1 MQQYYFDD
9 QGRFVIEN
17 YAQAKPFSSF
27 LPGIAGVQGIPLW
40 AYYVNRGQGI
50 ASFGVEDKNGAI
62 MEFFPANRSYSLVP
76 IHGFRTFLKVKMQ
89 DEWSYVEPFSAVHPM
104 EREQQKMLISRHMLE
119 IHSSNPDIGL
129 EVRVQYFTLPHES
142 YAALVRKV
150 EIVNHSAQE
159 LELEVLDG
167 MPAVL
172 PFGIDNAAYKEL
184 GHTLKSW
191 MDVYNLNNSIPY
203 YKIRGSTADTS
214 EIHQIEAGH
223 FMYSFVEKEGKTRLL
238 SPIVDPSVI
247 FGQNT
252 ALTFP
257 DRFIHTRVEDLV
269 SQQAVT
275 TNKVPCGFSGYTARL
290 AAGTAV
296 NHCTIIGHVNDIH
309 SINER
314 ITEIATMSY
323 IERKTE
329 EAKALIE
336 ELTDEMAT
344 RTSIPLFDEYCRQN
358 YLDNLLRGGYPLLL
372 DNGTEQPFVYHVF
385 SRKHGDLE
393 RDYNFFKL
401 QAGYYSQGNG
411 NFRDA
416 NQNRRNDVWF
426 NPGIGDFNIRLFMS
440 LIQPDGYNP
449 LVVKGC
455 SFQIRELEPLLGQV
469 EVADHS
475 SLRAFFQS
483 SFTPGELIQHIIH
496 DNIALKQ
503 TVETFVTEALKHSE
517 QCYEADFG
525 EGFWIDHWTYNM
537 DLIESYLSI
546 YPDKQEELLLAT
558 REYMYYDSPAW
569 VQPRRN
575 KYVQMKDG
583 RIRQYGAVVESKE
596 KEAQLH
602 ARDRDVHWVRTEHG
616 SGEIYKSNLYEKLLS
631 LAAIKLSTL
640 DPEGLGI
647 EMEAGKPGWNDSMNG
662 LPGLFASGFSELCEL
677 QRLVRFLINAQV
689 KLSGDSVL
697 RLPREVAKLIQQL
710 RLTMEEYYHASDEA
724 DYRNESKDYSFW
736 SRISDAREAY
746 RETVRFGFEGV
757 ETPLAF
763 DDVLVFLR
771 QAERKL
777 QQGMD
782 KALLI
787 GEGIYPTFFY
797 YEAREFEVQED
808 DSGGKL
814 VNIHSFERKDTPYF
828 LEGPTRAMKV
838 VGDIVNG
845 QKLYRQI
852 RQSGLYDRKLGMYK
866 VNESLAGQ
874 PFELGRSRA
883 FTPGWLENESIFMH
897 MEFKYLLECLRAG
910 LYTEFFSDI
919 KKALPPFMDPE
930 VYGRSTLENSSFIA
944 SMANPDA
951 SLHGTGY
958 IARLSGSTAEF
969 IHMWIWMMTG
979 GQPFG
984 YDHRGLSLR
993 LEPKLPGWLFTATGE
1008 LSFCFLGSCQ
1018 VTYFNTDRKDTY
1030 APECIVTQY
1039 VLHYASGEKK
1049 TISQAVLD
1057 QKEAQDV
1064 RDRLIS
1070 RIEVYLGT

>member
-1 MQQYYFDD
+1 MQRYYFDD

-76 IHGFRTFLKVKMQ
+76 LHSFRTFLKVKKQ
-89 DEWSYVEPFSAVHPM
+89 NKWIYAEPFSAVCPS

-119 IHSSNPDIGL
+119 IHSSNPDSGL
-129 EVRVQYFTLPHES
+129 EIRVQYFTLPNES

-159 LELEVLDG
+159 LEVEALDG

-191 MDVYNLNNSIPY
+191 MDVYNLKNSIPY
-203 YKIRGSTADTS
+203 YKVRGSTADTS
-214 EIHQIEAGH
+214 EVHQIAAGH
-223 FMYSFVEKEGKTRLL
+223 FMYSFVQQEGDIRLL

-247 FGQNT
+247 FGENT

-257 DRFIHTRVEDLV
+257 DRFIHTHVEALI
-269 SQQAVT
+269 SQQPVT
-275 TNKVPCGFSGYTARL
+275 TNKVPCGFSGYTAL
-290 AAGTAV
+290 LKAGTAI
-296 NHCTIIGHVNDIH
+296 NHCTIIGHVDDIQ

-314 ITEIATMSY
+314 ISEIATIPY
-323 IERKTE
+323 IERKME
-329 EAKALIE
+329 EAKAVTE
-336 ELTDEMAT
+336 ELTEDMVT
-344 RTSIPLFDEYCRQN
+344 RTSIPLFDEYCRQS

-372 DNGTEQPFVYHVF
+372 DNGTESPFVYHVF

-426 NPGIGDFNIRLFMS
+426 NPGVGDFNIRMFMS

-455 SFQIRELEPLLGQV
+455 SFQVRELEPLLEQV
-469 EVADHS
+469 EAADHLS
-475 SLRAFFQS
+475 MRAFFQS
-483 SFTPGELIQHIIH
+483 SFTPGELIQHVIRH
-496 DNIALKQ
+496 NIALKQ

-525 EGFWIDHWTYNM
+525 EGFWIDHWTYNT

-546 YPDKQEELLLAT
+546 YPDKMEELLLAT

-569 VQPRRN
+569 VQPRRS
-575 KYVQMKDG
+575 KYVQMMDG
-583 RIRQYGAVVESKE
+583 RIRQHGAIIESKE
-596 KEAQLH
+596 KEAQLG
-602 ARDRDVHWVRTEHG
+602 ARDRDVHWVRTGHG

-631 LAAIKLSTL
+631 LAAVKLSTL

-677 QRLVRFLINAQV
+677 QRLVKFLIHAQK

-697 RLPREVAKLIQQL
+697 RLPLEVARLIQQL
-710 RLTMEEYYHASDEA
+710 ELAVEEYYHDSDESEA
-724 DYRNESKDYSFW
+724 GNERKDYGFW

-746 RETVRFGFEGV
+746 RETVRFGFEGT
-757 ETPLAF
+757 EALLALK
-763 DDVLVFLR
+763 DVLMFLL

-777 QQGMD
+777 QQGMGR
-782 KALLI
+782 ALLI

-797 YEAREFEVQED
+797 YEAREFEVRED
-808 DSGGKL
+808 EYGGKL
-814 VNIHSFERKDTPYF
+814 VSIHSFERKDMPYF

-838 VGDIVNG
+838 AGDIVNG
-845 QKLYRQI
+845 RKLYRQI
-852 RQSGLYDRKLGMYK
+852 RQSALYDRKLGMYK
-866 VNESLAGQ
+866 VNESLAEQ
-874 PFELGRSRA
+874 PFELGRSTA

-897 MEFKYLLECLRAG
+897 MEYKYLLECLRMG
-910 LYTEFFSDI
+910 LYSEFFSDI
-919 KKALPPFMDPE
+919 KKALPPFMDAK

-944 SMANPDA
+944 SSANPDA

-969 IHMWIWMMTG
+969 IHMWLWMMTG
-979 GQPFG
+979 GKPFG
-984 YDHRGLSLR
+984 YDHSGLSLK
-993 LEPKLPGWLFTATGE
+993 LEPKLPGWLFTDTGE

-1030 APECIVTQY
+1030 APDSTVTRY

-1049 TISQAVLD
+1049 TVDRAVLG
-1057 QKEAQDV
+1057 QQEAQDV
-1064 RDRLIS
+1064 RSRLVS
-1070 RIEVYLGT
+1070 RIEVYLGK

>member
-1 MQQYYFDD
+1 MQKYYFDD

-27 LPGIAGVQGIPLW
+27 LPGIAGVQGIPMW

-76 IHGFRTFLKVKMQ
+76 IHGFRTFLKVKRQ
-89 DEWSYVEPFSAVHPM
+89 GEWDYIEPFSAVRPL
-104 EREQQKMLISRHMLE
+104 ERERQKMLISRHMLE
-119 IHSSNPDIGL
+119 IHSTDPDTGL
-129 EVRVQYFTLPHES
+129 EVRVQYFTIPNES
-142 YAALVRKV
+142 HAAIARKV
-150 EIVNHSAQE
+150 EIVNHSEEE

-191 MDVYNLNNSIPY
+191 MDVYNLEHRIPY
-203 YKIRGSTADTS
+203 YKVRGSTADTS
-214 EIHQIEAGH
+214 EVHQIEAGH
-223 FMYSFVEKEGKTRLL
+223 FMYSFVEQEGETRLL
-238 SPIVDPSVI
+238 SPIVDPSII
-247 FGQNT
+247 FGENT
-252 ALTFP
+252 SLTFP
-257 DRFIHTRVEDLV
+257 VHFIHTSVEELV
-269 SQQAVT
+269 SQHPVT
-275 TNKVPCGFSGYTARL
+275 TNKVPCGFNGYTARL

-296 NHCTIIGHVNDIH
+296 NHCTVIGHVKAIQTL
-309 SINER
+309 NER
-314 ITEIATMSY
+314 IREIATMPY
-323 IERKTE
+323 IKQKAKEAAALTE
-329 EAKALIE
+329 G
-336 ELTDEMAT
+336 LTDPMAT
-344 RTSIPLFDEYCRQN
+344 QTSIPLFDEYCRQN

-372 DNGTEQPFVYHVF
+372 DNGKEHPFVYHVY

-426 NPGIGDFNIRLFMS
+426 NPGVGDFNIRMFMC

-455 SFQIRELEPLLGQV
+455 SFQVREVEPLLEQV
-469 EVADHS
+469 EAIDHPS
-475 SLRAFFQS
+475 MRTFFQS
-483 SFTPGELIQHIIH
+483 SYTPGELIHHIIH
-496 DNIALKQ
+496 CNIGLKQ
-503 TVETFVTEALKHSE
+503 SMETFMIEALKHS
-517 QCYEADFG
+517 QQSYEADFG
-525 EGFWIDHWTYNM
+525 EGYWIDHWTYNM
-537 DLIESYLSI
+537 DLIESYLNI
-546 YPDKQEELLLAT
+546 FPDKLEELLLTT

-575 KYVQMKDG
+575 KYVQMSDG
-583 RIRQYGAVVESKE
+583 RIRQHGAVIESKE
-596 KEAQLH
+596 KEAQLR
-602 ARDRDVHWVRTEHG
+602 ARERDVHWVRTRLG

-631 LAAIKLSTL
+631 LVAIKLSTL

-677 QRLVRFLINAQV
+677 QRVVRFLIGAQE

-697 RLPREVAKLIQQL
+697 RVPHEVAELIGQL
-710 RLTMEEYYHASDEA
+710 QSAVEEYNLDSDETGA
-724 DYRNESKDYSFW
+724 GNGRKDYQFW

-746 RETVRFGFEGV
+746 REAVRFGFEGT
-757 ETPLAF
+757 ETLLSLNS
-763 DDVLVFLR
+763 VVVFLH

-782 KALLI
+782 RALLI
-787 GEGIYPTFFY
+787 GKGIYPTFFF
-797 YEAREFEVQED
+797 YEAREFEVQD
-808 DSGGKL
+808 DKNGSKL
-814 VNIHSFERKDTPYF
+814 VDIHSFERKDIPYF

-838 VGDIVNG
+838 IGDIADG
-845 QKLYRQI
+845 RKLYQRI
-852 RQSGLYDRKLGMYK
+852 RHSELYDGKLGMYK
-866 VNESLAGQ
+866 VNESLTGQ

-897 MEFKYLLECLRAG
+897 MEYKYLLECLRSG
-910 LYTEFFSDI
+910 LYSEFFADM
-919 KKALPPFMDPE
+919 KKAMPPFMDPE
-930 VYGRSTLENSSFIA
+930 IYGRNTLENSSFI
-944 SMANPDA
+944 SSSANPDA

-979 GQPFG
+979 GKPFG
-984 YDHRGLSLR
+984 YDHRGLSLK
-993 LEPKLPGWLFTATGE
+993 LKPKLPGWLFTDAGE

-1018 VTYFNTDRKDTY
+1018 VTYVNVERKDTY
-1030 APECIVTQY
+1030 SPDSEVAKY
-1039 VLHYASGEKK
+1039 LLYYASGERK
-1049 TISQAVLD
+1049 TINRSVLE
-1057 QKEAQDV
+1057 QQEAQDV
-1064 RDRLIS
+1064 RNGLVS
-1070 RIEVYLGT
+1070 RIEVYLGL

>member
-1 MQQYYFDD
+1 M
-9 QGRFVIEN
+9 
-17 YAQAKPFSSF
+17 
-27 LPGIAGVQGIPLW
+27 
-40 AYYVNRGQGI
+40 
-50 ASFGVEDKNGAI
+50 
-62 MEFFPANRSYSLVP
+62 
-76 IHGFRTFLKVKMQ
+76 
-89 DEWSYVEPFSAVHPM
+89 
-104 EREQQKMLISRHMLE
+104 
-119 IHSSNPDIGL
+119 
-129 EVRVQYFTLPHES
+129 
-142 YAALVRKV
+142 
-150 EIVNHSAQE
+150 
-159 LELEVLDG
+159 
-167 MPAVL
+167 
-172 PFGIDNAAYKEL
+172 
-184 GHTLKSW
+184 
-191 MDVYNLNNSIPY
+191 
-203 YKIRGSTADTS
+203 
-214 EIHQIEAGH
+214 
-223 FMYSFVEKEGKTRLL
+223 
-238 SPIVDPSVI
+238 
-247 FGQNT
+247 
-252 ALTFP
+252 
-257 DRFIHTRVEDLV
+257 
-269 SQQAVT
+269 T

-314 ITEIATMSY
+314 ITEIATMPY
-323 IERKTE
+323 IERKAE

-385 SRKHGDLE
+385 SRKHG
-393 RDYNFFKL
+393 
-401 QAGYYSQGNG
+401 
-411 NFRDA
+411 
-416 NQNRRNDVWF
+416 
-426 NPGIGDFNIRLFMS
+426 
-440 LIQPDGYNP
+440 
-449 LVVKGC
+449 
-455 SFQIRELEPLLGQV
+455 ELEPLLGQV

-517 QCYEADFG
+517 QYYEADFG

-546 YPDKQEELLLAT
+546 YPDKQEELLLTT

-631 LAAIKLSTL
+631 LATIKLSTL

-647 EMEAGKPGWNDSMNG
+647 EMEPGKPGWNDSMNG

-677 QRLVRFLINAQV
+677 QRLVRFLIHAQV
-689 KLSGDSVL
+689 KLSGNSVL

-710 RLTMEEYYHASDEA
+710 RLAMEEYYHDSDEA
-724 DYRNESKDYSFW
+724 DCRDESKDYSFW
-736 SRISDAREAY
+736 SRISDAREVY
-746 RETVRFGFEGV
+746 RESIRFGFEGT
-757 ETPLAF
+757 EIPLAF
-763 DDVLVFLR
+763 EDVLVFLR

-808 DSGGKL
+808 DCGGKL

-845 QKLYRQI
+845 QELYRQI

-874 PFELGRSRA
+874 PF
-883 FTPGWLENESIFMH
+883 
-897 MEFKYLLECLRAG
+897 
-910 LYTEFFSDI
+910 
-919 KKALPPFMDPE
+919 
-930 VYGRSTLENSSFIA
+930 
-944 SMANPDA
+944 
-951 SLHGTGY
+951 
-958 IARLSGSTAEF
+958 
-969 IHMWIWMMTG
+969 
-979 GQPFG
+979 G

-993 LEPKLPGWLFTATGE
+993 LKPKLPGWLFTATGE

-1030 APECIVTQY
+1030 APQCRVTQY
-1039 VLHYASGEKK
+1039 VLHYVSGEKK
-1049 TISQAVLD
+1049 TICQAVLD

>member
-76 IHGFRTFLKVKMQ
+76 LHGFRTFLKVKNQNGWM
-89 DEWSYVEPFSAVHPM
+89 YAEPFSAVCPSEH
-104 EREQQKMLISRHMLE
+104 EQQKMLISRHMLE
-119 IHSSNPDIGL
+119 IHSSNSDSGL
-129 EVRVQYFTLPHES
+129 EIRVQYFTLPNES

-150 EIVNHSAQE
+150 EMVNHSAQE
-159 LELEVLDG
+159 LEVEVLDG

-191 MDVYNLNNSIPY
+191 MDVYNLKNSIPY
-203 YKIRGSTADTS
+203 YKVRGSTADTS
-214 EIHQIEAGH
+214 EVHQIAAGH
-223 FMYSFVEKEGKTRLL
+223 FMYSFVQQEGEMRLL
-238 SPIVDPSVI
+238 SPIVDPSII
-247 FGQNT
+247 FGENT
-252 ALTFP
+252 ARTFP
-257 DRFIHTRVEDLV
+257 DRFIHTHVEALI
-269 SQQAVT
+269 SQQPVT

-290 AAGTAV
+290 MAGTAV
-296 NHCTIIGHVNDIH
+296 NHCTIIGHVDDIE

-314 ITEIATMSY
+314 ISEIATIPY
-323 IERKTE
+323 IERKME
-329 EAKALIE
+329 EAKAVTE
-336 ELTDEMAT
+336 ELTEDMIT
-344 RTSIPLFDEYCRQN
+344 QTSIPLFDEYCRQS

-372 DNGTEQPFVYHVF
+372 DNGTEHPFVYHVF

-401 QAGYYSQGNG
+401 QARYYSQGNG

-426 NPGIGDFNIRLFMS
+426 NPGVGDFNIRMFMS

-455 SFQIRELEPLLGQV
+455 SFQVRELEPLLGQV
-469 EVADHS
+469 EVVDHPS
-475 SLRAFFQS
+475 MRAFFQS
-483 SFTPGELIQHIIH
+483 SFTPGELIQHMIRH
-496 DNIALKQ
+496 NIALKQ
-503 TVETFVTEALKHSE
+503 TVETFVTEVLKYSE

-546 YPDKQEELLLAT
+546 YPDKMEELLLTT

-569 VQPRRN
+569 VQPRRS
-575 KYVQMKDG
+575 KYVQMMDG
-583 RIRQYGAVVESKE
+583 RIRQYGAIIESKE

-602 ARDRDVHWVRTEHG
+602 ARDRDVHWVRTGHG

-631 LAAIKLSTL
+631 LAAVKLSTL

-677 QRLVRFLINAQV
+677 QRLVKFLIHVQK
-689 KLSGDSVL
+689 KLSEKSVL
-697 RLPREVAKLIQQL
+697 RLPLEVARLIQQL
-710 RLTMEEYYHASDEA
+710 ELAVEEYYHDSDESEPG
-724 DYRNESKDYSFW
+724 NERKNYGFW

-746 RETVRFGFEGV
+746 RETVRLGFEGT
-757 ETPLAF
+757 EATLALK
-763 DDVLVFLR
+763 DVLMFLR

-777 QQGMD
+777 QQGMNR
-782 KALLI
+782 ALLI

-797 YEAREFEVQED
+797 YEAREFEVRED
-808 DSGGKL
+808 ECGGKF
-814 VNIHSFERKDTPYF
+814 VSIYSFERKDMPYF

-838 VGDIVNG
+838 TGDIVNG
-845 QKLYRQI
+845 LELYRQI
-852 RQSGLYDRKLGMYK
+852 RQSALYDRKLGMYK

-874 PFELGRSRA
+874 PFELGRSTA

-897 MEFKYLLECLRAG
+897 MEYKYLLECLRMG

-919 KKALPPFMDPE
+919 KKALPPFMDAE

-944 SMANPDA
+944 SSANPNA

-979 GQPFG
+979 GNPFD
-984 YDHRGLSLR
+984 YDHLGLSLK
-993 LEPKLPGWLFTATGE
+993 LEPKLPGWLFTDTGE

-1030 APECIVTQY
+1030 APDSTVIQY
-1039 VLHYASGEKK
+1039 VLYYASGEKK
-1049 TISQAVLD
+1049 TVDRAVLG
-1057 QKEAQDV
+1057 QQEAQDV
-1064 RDRLIS
+1064 RSRLVS
-1070 RIEVYLGT
+1070 RIEVYLG

>member
-1 MQQYYFDD
+1 
-9 QGRFVIEN
+9 
-17 YAQAKPFSSF
+17 
-27 LPGIAGVQGIPLW
+27 
-40 AYYVNRGQGI
+40 
-50 ASFGVEDKNGAI
+50 
-62 MEFFPANRSYSLVP
+62 
-76 IHGFRTFLKVKMQ
+76 
-89 DEWSYVEPFSAVHPM
+89 
-104 EREQQKMLISRHMLE
+104 
-119 IHSSNPDIGL
+119 
-129 EVRVQYFTLPHES
+129 
-142 YAALVRKV
+142 
-150 EIVNHSAQE
+150 
-159 LELEVLDG
+159 
-167 MPAVL
+167 
-172 PFGIDNAAYKEL
+172 
-184 GHTLKSW
+184 
-191 MDVYNLNNSIPY
+191 
-203 YKIRGSTADTS
+203 
-214 EIHQIEAGH
+214 
-223 FMYSFVEKEGKTRLL
+223 
-238 SPIVDPSVI
+238 
-247 FGQNT
+247 
-252 ALTFP
+252 
-257 DRFIHTRVEDLV
+257 
-269 SQQAVT
+269 
-275 TNKVPCGFSGYTARL
+275 
-290 AAGTAV
+290 
-296 NHCTIIGHVNDIH
+296 
-309 SINER
+309 
-314 ITEIATMSY
+314 
-323 IERKTE
+323 
-329 EAKALIE
+329 
-336 ELTDEMAT
+336 
-344 RTSIPLFDEYCRQN
+344 
-358 YLDNLLRGGYPLLL
+358 
-372 DNGTEQPFVYHVF
+372 
-385 SRKHGDLE
+385 
-393 RDYNFFKL
+393 
-401 QAGYYSQGNG
+401 
-411 NFRDA
+411 
-416 NQNRRNDVWF
+416 
-426 NPGIGDFNIRLFMS
+426 
-440 LIQPDGYNP
+440 
-449 LVVKGC
+449 
-455 SFQIRELEPLLGQV
+455 
-469 EVADHS
+469 
-475 SLRAFFQS
+475 
-483 SFTPGELIQHIIH
+483 
-496 DNIALKQ
+496 
-503 TVETFVTEALKHSE
+503 
-517 QCYEADFG
+517 
-525 EGFWIDHWTYNM
+525 M

-808 DSGGKL
+808 DCEDKL

-852 RQSGLYDRKLGMYK
+852 RQSGLYDGKLGMYK

-897 MEFKYLLECLRAG
+897 MEYKYLLECLRAG
-910 LYTEFFSDI
+910 LYTEFFQTL
-919 KKALPPFMDPE
+919 KKRYRLLWTQ
-930 VYGRSTLENSSFIA
+930 RSTEE
-944 SMANPDA
+944 
-951 SLHGTGY
+951 
-958 IARLSGSTAEF
+958 ARWRTAPLLLVLLILMQVCMERD
-969 IHMWIWMMTG
+969 IL
-979 GQPFG
+979 
-984 YDHRGLSLR
+984 RG
-993 LEPKLPGWLFTATGE
+993 
-1008 LSFCFLGSCQ
+1008 
-1018 VTYFNTDRKDTY
+1018 
-1030 APECIVTQY
+1030 
-1039 VLHYASGEKK
+1039 
-1049 TISQAVLD
+1049 
-1057 QKEAQDV
+1057 
-1064 RDRLIS
+1064 
-1070 RIEVYLGT
+1070 